1 VVENSSPLAGL
12 TDAASRR
19 RSAEVLRAAERAPDA
34 TAVLK
39 AASAALALY
48 VPSSAGAW
56 SVVDP
61 GTLLPS
67 WPMHIANAP
76 YQDSTAYWE
85 REFLVDG
92 SMLFRDLA
100 GRTVPV
106 GRLFHETSG
115 LMARSARYREF
126 MAPRGYTD
134 DLRAVLRVAGTS
146 WGFIEL
152 LRGPG
157 EKPFTAEEAAFVAA
171 LVEPLARI
179 LRTKIIQSTSQLRA
193 ASDTPGLLVFDSAG
207 VLTSLNE
214 SAGAWLQELPNGIG
228 EPDHLPDAISAVL
241 GFARAVAA
249 GGQRGPAR
257 LRVRARSGH
266 WIVLDASC
274 LSGADGIV
282 SSTAVVIERAVP
294 AEVAPIIVSAY
305 DLSAR
310 EQEITRLL
318 TQGTTTA
325 GIAATLHL
333 SVYTVRDYIKDIFA
347 KVAVSSRGELV
358 ARLFHEHYQRPLVEA
373 AMQSARQD

>member
-1 VVENSSPLAGL
+1 VELSSPLAGL
-12 TDAASRR
+12 TDSALRR
-19 RSAEVLRAAERAPDA
+19 RSGEVLHAADRAPDA
-34 TAVLK
+34 TGVLK
-39 AASAALALY
+39 AANAALALY

-76 YQDSTAYWE
+76 YRDSTAYWE

-100 GRTVPV
+100 SRTVPV
-106 GRLFHETSG
+106 GRLYQETSG

-134 DLRAVLRVAGTS
+134 DLRAVLRVSGTS
-146 WGFIEL
+146 WGFVEL
-152 LRGPG
+152 LRGEG
-157 EKPFTAEEAAFVAA
+157 EKPFTAEEASFIAG

-179 LRTKIIQSTSQLRA
+179 LRAKIIQSTSELRA
-193 ASDTPGLLVFDSAG
+193 ASDTPGLLLFDSAG
-207 VLTSLNE
+207 ILTSFND
-214 SAGAWLQELPNGIG
+214 SAEAWLQELPNGIDD
-228 EPDHLPDAISAVL
+228 PDHLPDAVSAVL
-241 GFARAVAA
+241 GFARAVASGA
-249 GGQRGPAR
+249 QRGPAR

-274 LSGADGIV
+274 LFAADGV
-282 SSTAVVIERAVP
+282 MSSTAVVIERAAA

-318 TQGTTTA
+318 TQGKTTA
-325 GIAATLHL
+325 GIAAALHL
-333 SVYTVRDYIKDIFA
+333 SVYTVRDYIKGIFA

-358 ARLFHEHYQRPLVEA
+358 ARLFSDHYQRPLVEA
-373 AMQSARQD
+373 MRSASQD

>member
-1 VVENSSPLAGL
+1 MDNSSPLAGL
-12 TDAASRR
+12 TDSALRR
-19 RSAEVLRAAERAPDA
+19 RSAEVLHAAERAADA
-34 TAVLK
+34 TGVLK
-39 AASAALALY
+39 AANAALALY

-146 WGFIEL
+146 WGFVEL
-152 LRGPG
+152 LRGEG
-157 EKPFTAEEAAFVAA
+157 EEPFTADEASFVAG

-179 LRTKIIQSTSQLRA
+179 LRTKIIRSTSQLRA
-193 ASDTPGLLVFDSAG
+193 AADTPGLLVFDAAG
-207 VLTSLNE
+207 VLTSFNE
-214 SAGAWLQELPNGIG
+214 SAEAWLQDLPNGIG

-274 LSGADGIV
+274 LRAADGAV
-282 SSTAVVIERAVP
+282 SSIAVVIEQAAA
-294 AEVAPIIVSAY
+294 AEVAPIIVTAY
-305 DLSAR
+305 DLSVR

-318 TQGTTTA
+318 TQGKTTA
-325 GIAATLHL
+325 GIAAALHL
-333 SVYTVRDYIKDIFA
+333 SVHTVRDYIKDIFA
-347 KVAVSSRGELV
+347 KVSVSSRGELV
-358 ARLFHEHYQRPLVEA
+358 ARLFNEHYKGPILE
-373 AMQSARQD
+373 AMQSARRD